1 MVFVIKWQRTWLAK
15 LCSCFNFF
23 LEVEFVG
30 NKIVYLAEDVS
41 EQSVKGIIWFL
52 LTAFGKIQEEKNE
65 LKKKLLSKK
74 EPELKKKNWNIF
86 NLFMLQKMR
95 KCVLEDSIKVVVGLS
110 LIKHYAII

>member
-74 EPELKKKNWNIF
+74 EPELKKK
-86 NLFMLQKMR
+86 K
-95 KCVLEDSIKVVVGLS
+95 LEYIQSIYVAKNEKVCFGGQ
-110 LIKHYAII
+110 H